1 MVKCSKCGVENK
13 GSSEFCHNCGNK
25 LDDNSKDTIKCSG
38 CGAVLNNNATFCPKC
53 GKKVD
58 SINVCKSCGTEIP
71 EGVSFCPN
79 CGTKVDN
86 NQENLNTCINCGA
99 PLEAGSIFCPE
110 CGSNVETGKRN
121 VTVNSS
127 KPPVNQ
133 GFIDRLDL
141 NLIIKP
147 TILAIVFSLILA
159 SIGVIIGLSW
169 ISFIIAIIIT
179 TGFFAGLIEGDANA
193 IVLGL
198 FNGLILGF
206 LENPIIQLWWGI
218 YAAAAYEWYFGSQII
233 LLIILGIIFA
243 YVGNVFFKP
252 NIQEF
257 SQKHLKWLLNLIN

>member
-1 MVKCSKCGVENK
+1 M
-13 GSSEFCHNCGNK
+13 
-25 LDDNSKDTIKCSG
+25 
-38 CGAVLNNNATFCPKC
+38 
-53 GKKVD
+53 
-58 SINVCKSCGTEIP
+58 
-71 EGVSFCPN
+71 
-79 CGTKVDN
+79 
-86 NQENLNTCINCGA
+86 
-99 PLEAGSIFCPE
+99 
-110 CGSNVETGKRN
+110 
-121 VTVNSS
+121 VTVA
-127 KPPVNQ
+127 V
-133 GFIDRLDL
+133 FVFLETLLTL
-141 NLIIKP
+141 NDVIFTFPGLYE
-147 TILAIVFSLILA
+147 AADAV
-159 SIGVIIGLSW
+159 IGN
-169 ISFIIAIIIT
+169 IAIIIT